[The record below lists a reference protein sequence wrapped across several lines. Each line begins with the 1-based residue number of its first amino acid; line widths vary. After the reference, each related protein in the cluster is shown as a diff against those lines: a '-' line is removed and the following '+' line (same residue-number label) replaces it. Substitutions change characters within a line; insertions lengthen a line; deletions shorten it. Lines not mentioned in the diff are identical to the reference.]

1 MTRSFTRS
9 NICGPMKR
17 HKMQEKIQMVHCK
30 QINADQMEE
39 DHDLEH
45 QSVVNV
51 FFHVIQILIHHFA
64 GVRIRAPQHVDAIAG
79 R

>member
-1 MTRSFTRS
+1 
-9 NICGPMKR
+9 
-17 HKMQEKIQMVHCK
+17 MQGKIQMVHCK

-39 DHDLEH
+39 DPGLEH

-51 FFHVIQILIHHFA
+51 FFHVTQILIHPFA
-64 GVRIRAPQHVDAIAG
+64 GVRIRAPQHVDPIAG